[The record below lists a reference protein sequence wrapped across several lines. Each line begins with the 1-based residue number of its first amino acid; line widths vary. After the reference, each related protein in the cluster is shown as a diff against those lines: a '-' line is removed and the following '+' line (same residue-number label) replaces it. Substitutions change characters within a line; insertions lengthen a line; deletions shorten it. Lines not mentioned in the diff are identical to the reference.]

1 MPSIQIDEK
10 LITFLI
16 FLPLFFISLAVHEFA
31 HAFFAN
37 KLGDDTAKNEGRLT
51 LNPLKHIDIVG
62 SIVMPVLAFA
72 SGFAIIGW
80 AKPVPVDRRKFRNP
94 LMDDAKVSA
103 AGPISNLLLSFLF
116 FLAMAIL
123 LMIGKNTT
131 IPSLVFNVLWFAV
144 YLNLFLFA
152 FNLLPIP
159 PLDGSHIL
167 FDFFPN
173 KLTAKYLN
181 LGLYGSFIL
190 ILFIYSPLWSYF
202 SKFINLLMRF
212 YINLFGLG

>member
-1 MPSIQIDEK
+1 M
-10 LITFLI
+10 
-16 FLPLFFISLAVHEFA
+16 
-31 HAFFAN
+31 
-37 KLGDDTAKNEGRLT
+37 
-51 LNPLKHIDIVG
+51 
-62 SIVMPVLAFA
+62 AFA

-80 AKPVPVDRRKFRNP
+80 AKPVPVDRRKFKNP

-103 AGPISNLLLSFLF
+103 AGPFSNLILSFIF
-116 FLAMAIL
+116 FLAMAL
-123 LMIGKNTT
+123 LLGFNAGGT
-131 IPSLVFNVLWFAV
+131 IPPMVFNVLWFAV

-173 KLTAKYLN
+173 KYTAKYLN

-212 YINLFGLG
+212 YINLFGIG